1 MFFVSINLIKPLEF
15 SCFQIKKE
23 LKIKKKHFLAQSIKK
38 NILQN
43 LDESRKISKF
53 DKNYSI
59 KLFLIQK
66 GTPDRRNVFSCN
78 RSIKNY
84 CKSFTKLLKF
94 KIKIKAKLFGT

>member
-1 MFFVSINLIKPLEF
+1 MIFVSINLIKPIEF
-15 SCFQIKKE
+15 SCFQNKKE
-23 LKIKKKHFLAQSIKK
+23 LKIKKETFSCAIDKK

-43 LDESRKISKF
+43 LDESRKSSKF

-66 GTPDRRNVFSCN
+66 GIPDRRNVFSCN

-84 CKSFTKLLKF
+84 CKFFTKLLKF
-94 KIKIKAKLFGT
+94 KIKIKAILFGT